1 MGVVLQV
8 VDGRISL
15 EDMWPG
21 AVAAK
26 SVLETE
32 LKPERLDFAQD
43 VDMAITG
50 SPACAQNVAC
60 RELACCTSALDLS
73 VHPAVLV

>member
-15 EDMWPG
+15 KDMWPG

-32 LKPERLDFAQD
+32 LKPDWILLKMSTWQSQVRQR
-43 VDMAITG
+43 VHKM
-50 SPACAQNVAC
+50 SCQ
-60 RELACCTSALDLS
+60 ELACCTSALDLS